1 MLKAL
6 KVLTGDA
13 SINGTGNALDNTLT
27 GQLRQQNILN
37 GAAGADTMVRGKG
50 DDTYFVDN
58 INDVVIEKAGE
69 GWDVINSSISYKLSE
84 QRSGSAPSRQG
95 LDYGQG
101 NGLDNQ
107 LMGSEG
113 DNHLSG
119 GAGKDYLDGLYGN
132 DVLTGGTGVDTFNFN
147 RWQGHDV
154 ITDFGFKGELDLIN
168 IKQFLT
174 AGIKPV
180 LTMAGADTLISFST
194 GDSIQL
200 LGVSM
205 DHLKVTTTGFVYT
218 GAGDTL

>member
-1 MLKAL
+1 
-6 KVLTGDA
+6 
-13 SINGTGNALDNTLT
+13 
-27 GQLRQQNILN
+27 
-37 GAAGADTMVRGKG
+37 MVGGKG

-69 GWDVINSSISYKLSE
+69 GWDVVNSSISDKL
-84 QRSGSAPSRQG
+84 PSNVQALHLLGKASIR
-95 LDYGQG
+95 GQG
-101 NGLDNQ
+101 NRLDNQ

-180 LTMAGADTLISFST
+180 LRWPARTR
-194 GDSIQL
+194 
-200 LGVSM
+200 
-205 DHLKVTTTGFVYT
+205 
-218 GAGDTL
+218 